1 MILFRK
7 FTTNEWRLNGKHM
20 CVYDIH
26 VTAGSQRHQV
36 QLDTLSHLHWI
47 LDMYILKKR
56 RII

>member
-26 VTAGSQRHQV
+26 VTAGANDIKYS
-36 QLDTLSHLHWI
+36 
-47 LDMYILKKR
+47 
-56 RII
+56 